1 MLAWSPLNHSKD
13 VLGKIMICLSFLHSV
28 SNYTYE
34 GGKSRGRVSIKG
46 HRRLFNDKI
55 FHRILGKTL
64 TFLEL
69 RALEQPK
76 RHPRI
81 ISRAN
86 IKRKV
91 INAGQIITPSRL
103 EAVGAVWGLES
114 PSDRASETGRS
125 TVPPKATD

>member
-1 MLAWSPLNHSKD
+1 
-13 VLGKIMICLSFLHSV
+13 MICLSFLHSV